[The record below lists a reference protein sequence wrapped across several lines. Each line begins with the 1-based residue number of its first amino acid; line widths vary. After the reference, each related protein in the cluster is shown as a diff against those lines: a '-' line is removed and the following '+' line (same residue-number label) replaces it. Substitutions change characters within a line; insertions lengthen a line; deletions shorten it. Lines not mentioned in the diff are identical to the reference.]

1 MLESRVKR
9 QLLEEV
15 QSICP
20 KGVTL
25 MHVRQGQSKG
35 LGHAVLCARPLIG
48 DAPFAVLLPDVLMDD
63 VASDLT
69 KDNLASMIAEFEAHG
84 RSQIMVEPVPEK
96 DVSKYG
102 VVDCHGVAVAPAK
115 ACQCMRSSRNLLR
128 RKHLRIWPLLAAMC

>member
-69 KDNLASMIAEFEAHG
+69 KIT
-84 RSQIMVEPVPEK
+84 
-96 DVSKYG
+96 
-102 VVDCHGVAVAPAK
+102 
-115 ACQCMRSSRNLLR
+115 
-128 RKHLRIWPLLAAMC
+128 LLA